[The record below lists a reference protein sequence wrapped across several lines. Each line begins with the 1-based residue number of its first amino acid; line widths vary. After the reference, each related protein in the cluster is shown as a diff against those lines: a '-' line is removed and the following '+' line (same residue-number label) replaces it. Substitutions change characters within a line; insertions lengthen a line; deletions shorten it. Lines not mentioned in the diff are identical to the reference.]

1 VLHTIYLFIKLRH
14 VHLLLLLHSPSDK
27 LLAPVVQSAVL
38 HPTLGCVA
46 VQRAPPL
53 ALRQA
58 ANIMQ
63 QRLGQISAPEAAISR
78 RTASVPLLRL
88 MHSARPEAGWPG
100 GKVAALHTGL
110 NFWQTAAG

>member
-1 VLHTIYLFIKLRH
+1 
-14 VHLLLLLHSPSDK
+14 
-27 LLAPVVQSAVL
+27 VVQSAVL

-58 ANIMQ
+58 PNIMQ
-63 QRLGQISAPEAAISR
+63 QRLGLISTPEALISR

-88 MHSARPEAGWPG
+88 LRPGMAGAAWPG
-100 GKVAALHTGL
+100 TRLAAMHTDIG
-110 NFWQTAAG
+110 FWQPAAG